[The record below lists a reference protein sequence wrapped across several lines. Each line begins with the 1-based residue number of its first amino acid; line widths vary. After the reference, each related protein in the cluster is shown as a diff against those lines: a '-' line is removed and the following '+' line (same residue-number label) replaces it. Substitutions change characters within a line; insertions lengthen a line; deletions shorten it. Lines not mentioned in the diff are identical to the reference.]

1 MISHFITL
9 KWPGTAEASREDE
22 CEEEGESPTVSLLL
36 DATRIKV
43 EASESVVGFE
53 QPEHGGSAGWSR
65 YLTLEGE
72 KAYFIGGACDTCA
85 FLFERMGGANRNV
98 SPGDTADTLR
108 SGLRGIDDTLVSAL
122 SRVVPRGHYQVGLL
136 ELVPDLVKPGTER
149 DYFAN
154 EQAELWGTDAFWGLP
169 YNPKTEYYRTP
180 PVPLDSCR
188 QLFEFVVPMFPKNW
202 LSKKTLEAYTD
213 RLSAGERPT
222 ALAVSILDV
231 RGPGTREE
239 GPAVCEHWC
248 LTHYLLDGHHKTYA
262 ASLSG
267 ERITLLSF
275 LSTSESVATEEN
287 VDRVMDIL
295 AVQVKSS

>member
-1 MISHFITL
+1 M
-9 KWPGTAEASREDE
+9 
-22 CEEEGESPTVSLLL
+22 SLLL

-53 QPEHGGSAGWSR
+53 QPERDGSAGWSR

-98 SPGDTADTLR
+98 SPGETADALR
-108 SGLRGIDDTLVSAL
+108 SGLQGIDDALVSTVGK
-122 SRVVPRGHYQVGLL
+122 VVPKGHYRVGLL
-136 ELVPDLVKPGTER
+136 ELSPTLVKPGTER

-154 EQAELWGTDAFWGLP
+154 EQAELWDTDAFWGLP
-169 YNPKTEYYRTP
+169 HHPKTEYYRTP
-180 PVPLDSCR
+180 PVPLDGCR

-202 LSKKTLEAYTD
+202 LSKKTLEVYAD

-222 ALAVSILDV
+222 ALAVSVLDV
-231 RGPGTREE
+231 RGPATREE

-275 LSTSESVATEEN
+275 LSTYESVATEEN
-287 VDRVMDIL
+287 VDRVL
-295 AVQVKSS
+295 AVLAAPGKNS

>member
-1 MISHFITL
+1 M
-9 KWPGTAEASREDE
+9 
-22 CEEEGESPTVSLLL
+22 SLLL

-43 EASESVVGFE
+43 ETSKSVVGFE
-53 QPEHGGSAGWSR
+53 QPKHGDSAGWSR

-98 SPGDTADTLR
+98 SPTETTDLLR
-108 SGLRGIDDTLVSAL
+108 NGLRGLDDALVSTIGK
-122 SRVVPRGHYQVGLL
+122 VVPKGHYRVGLL
-136 ELVPDLVKPGTER
+136 ELSTTLVTPGTKR

-154 EQAELWGTDAFWGLP
+154 EQTELWGMDPFWGLP

-180 PVPLDSCR
+180 SVPLGGCR

-202 LSKKTLEAYTD
+202 LSKKTLDAYAN
-213 RLSAGERPT
+213 RLSSGEKPT

-231 RGPGTREE
+231 RGPAAREE
-239 GPAVCEHWC
+239 GPNVCEHWC

-262 ASLSG
+262 ASLAD
-267 ERITLLSF
+267 EQITLLSF
-275 LSTSESVATEEN
+275 LSTYESVATEEN

-295 AVQVKSS
+295 AAEARVS